1 MNDYSQ
7 SFYRPNEYFSVAR
20 GEKFADGNLILI
32 NKGAI
37 KHFAGKAEKVKHGIT
52 GPPYFGAPSE
62 EHLENVVLNRVD
74 DYQNNSQVEI
84 PAEEYNQSLVVKDGS
99 KLYLKY
105 TSSVE
110 NSTLNLPIVLY
121 TTLFNYDYK
130 GTGKIKINQQA
141 FNNFSASYSV
151 ETDYLSSFE
160 TNDFE
165 VSFNFLIA
173 EFEKRGTLLIKKQIH
188 SGIIFMPRVFR
199 LNENVT

>member
-52 GPPYFGAPSE
+52 GPKYFAQPRE
-62 EHLENVVLNRVD
+62 EHLDTIILNRVD
-74 DYQNNSQVEI
+74 EYQNNSQVEI

-105 TSSVE
+105 SSPLK

-121 TTLFNYDYK
+121 TSLYAYEFP
-130 GTGKIKINQQA
+130 GAKIKINQQS
-141 FNNFSASYSV
+141 FNNFSANYSV